1 MRIDYTDIAKI
12 QSALSKVDM
21 SIPIKKYPQDSYG
34 PEEVR
39 EILRIM
45 LDQLEWVKS
54 HPNQDDPY
62 GTTKSD
68 WQDEFAIMQG
78 LADYYGITI

>member
-1 MRIDYTDIAKI
+1 MKIDYADIAKL
-12 QSALSKVDM
+12 QAALSKVDF
-21 SIPIKKYPQDSYG
+21 SIPIKKYPQESYG
-34 PEEVR
+34 LKEVK

-45 LDQLEWVKS
+45 LDQLEWVKN
-54 HPNQDDPY
+54 HPSQDDPY

-68 WQDEFAIMQG
+68 WQDEFATIQA

>member
-1 MRIDYTDIAKI
+1 MKIDYTDIANL
-12 QSALSKVDM
+12 QAALSKVDF
-21 SIPIKKYPQDSYG
+21 SIPIKKYPQESYG
-34 PEEVR
+34 KEEVR

-54 HPNQDDPY
+54 HPNQYDPY

-68 WQDEFAIMQG
+68 WQDEFATMQW
-78 LADYYGITI
+78 LADYYGITV